1 MKFEDAKVGME
12 VVVTGEQAERFPEGA
27 VITDVDK
34 NDFSVRLKGKH
45 GVTLWFWDIN
55 SRAHESQ
62 RNAYDMS
69 DIHLK
74 DDGFRKLPT
83 MTHILAEYLG
93 KDCDFR
99 KLPPTTHLLAEYL
112 GLDPEKV
119 KCHVDK
125 ENGTITVRQGD
136 VEAKA
141 KKAPQDKWDFRLGMG
156 LALCRL
162 KEKLAEHRK
171 PEFGEP
177 CYYVLKS
184 YLINYTTFGLSE
196 DFIQGSVMYAMGN
209 VFKTQKEAEDNAE
222 EMVKRANMVIE
233 FCKKQGW

>member
-12 VVVTGEQAERFPEGA
+12 VVVTGEQANRFPEGA
-27 VITDVDK
+27 VIVKVDK
-34 NDFSVRLKGKH
+34 NDFSVKLEGEY

-55 SRAHESQ
+55 DRGPESQ

-74 DDGFRKLPT
+74 DG
-83 MTHILAEYLG
+83 G
-93 KDCDFR
+93 FR
-99 KLPPTTHLLAEYL
+99 KLPPTTILLAEYL

-119 KCHVDK
+119 KCYVDK
-125 ENGTITVRQGD
+125 ENYTIKVKQDD

-171 PEFGEP
+171 PTFMRP
-177 CYYVLKS
+177 CHYVLKDGFVT
-184 YLINYTTFGLSE
+184 YTTLGLSE
-196 DFIQGSVMYAMGN
+196 NYIQDYIMYAMGN
-209 VFKTQKEAEDNAE
+209 TFKTQKEAEDNAE
-222 EMVKRANMVIE
+222 EMVKRANMIIE
-233 FCKKQGW
+233 FCKEQGW

>member
-1 MKFEDAKVGME
+1 MWL
-12 VVVTGEQAERFPEGA
+12 QEGA
-27 VITDVDK
+27 VIVKVDK
-34 NDFSVRLKGKH
+34 NDFSVKLEGEY

-55 SRAHESQ
+55 DRGPESQ

-74 DDGFRKLPT
+74 DG
-83 MTHILAEYLG
+83 G
-93 KDCDFR
+93 FR
-99 KLPPTTHLLAEYL
+99 KLPPTTILLAEYL

-119 KCHVDK
+119 KCYVDK
-125 ENGTITVRQGD
+125 ENYTIKVKQDD

-171 PEFGEP
+171 PTFMRP
-177 CYYVLKS
+177 CHYVLKDGFVT
-184 YLINYTTFGLSE
+184 YTTLGLSE
-196 DFIQGSVMYAMGN
+196 NYIQDYIMYAMGN
-209 VFKTQKEAEDNAE
+209 TFKTQKEAEDNAE
-222 EMVKRANMVIE
+222 EMVKRANMIIE
-233 FCKKQGW
+233 FCKEQGW

>member
-12 VVVTGEQAERFPEGA
+12 VVVTGEQADRFPEGA
-27 VITDVDK
+27 VIVDVDK
-34 NDFSVRLKGKH
+34 NDFSVRLKSKS
-45 GVTLWFWDIN
+45 GVSLWFWDTYFHV
-55 SRAHESQ
+55 SKEQ

-74 DDGFRKLPT
+74 DCGFRKLPT
-83 MTHILAEYLG
+83 TTHI
-93 KDCDFR
+93 
-99 KLPPTTHLLAEYL
+99 LAEYL

-119 KCHVDK
+119 KCYVDK
-125 ENGTITVRQGD
+125 ENSIIKVKQGD

-162 KEKLAEHRK
+162 KEKLAEHQK
-171 PEFGEP
+171 PAFKEP
-177 CYYVLKS
+177 CHYIVKDGVVNFTTLG
-184 YLINYTTFGLSE
+184 LIE
-196 DFIQGSVMYAMGN
+196 EFIQDSVMYAMGN
-209 VFKTQKEAEDNAE
+209 VFKTQKEAEDNTE
-222 EMVKRANMVIE
+222 EMLKRANMVIE

>member
-12 VVVTGEQAERFPEGA
+12 VVVTGEQADRFPEGA
-27 VITDVDK
+27 VIVEVDK
-34 NDFSVRLKGKH
+34 RDFSVKLEGEY

-55 SRAHESQ
+55 SREPESQ

-74 DDGFRKLPT
+74 DG
-83 MTHILAEYLG
+83 G
-93 KDCDFR
+93 FR
-99 KLPPTTHLLAEYL
+99 KLPPTTLLLAEYL

-119 KCHVDK
+119 KCYVDK
-125 ENGTITVRQGD
+125 ENYTIKVKQDD

-162 KEKLAEHRK
+162 KEKLAEHQK
-171 PEFGEP
+171 PDFGEP
-177 CYYVLKS
+177 CYYVLKND
-184 YLINYTTFGLSE
+184 LINHTTVGHGK
-196 DFIQGSVMYAMGN
+196 DFLDDIIMYAMGN
-209 VFKTQKEAEDNAE
+209 TFKTEQLAKDNME
-222 EMVKRANMVIE
+222 EMVKRTNMIVD

>member
-12 VVVTGEQAERFPEGA
+12 VVVTGENAGRFPEGA
-27 VITDVDK
+27 VIVDVDK
-34 NDFSVRLKGKH
+34 NDFSVRLKGTH
-45 GVTLWFWDIN
+45 GLHLWFWDIN
-55 SRAHESQ
+55 SREPKSQ
-62 RNAYDMS
+62 RNAYDMTN
-69 DIHLK
+69 IHL
-74 DDGFRKLPT
+74 
-83 MTHILAEYLG
+83 

-99 KLPPTTHLLAEYL
+99 KLPPTTHILAEYL

-119 KCHVDK
+119 KCYVDK

-171 PEFGEP
+171 PAFMKP
-177 CYYVLKS
+177 CYYVLKD
-184 YLINYTTFGLSE
+184 GLVHCTAVGLLE
-196 DFIQGSVMYAMGN
+196 DFIQDSVMYAMGN
-209 VFKTQKEAEDNAE
+209 VFKTEKEAEDNTE
-222 EMVKRANMVIE
+222 EMLKRTNMIIE

>member
-1 MKFEDAKVGME
+1 MKFEDAKVGMK

-27 VITDVDK
+27 VIVDVDK
-34 NDFSVRLKGKH
+34 NDYSVRLKGVH
-45 GVTLWFWDIN
+45 GLHLWFWDIN
-55 SRAHESQ
+55 SRVSKEQ

-74 DDGFRKLPT
+74 D
-83 MTHILAEYLG
+83 
-93 KDCDFR
+93 CDFR
-99 KLPPTTHLLAEYL
+99 KLPTTTHILAEYL

-119 KCHVDK
+119 KCYVDK
-125 ENGTITVRQGD
+125 ENSIIKVKQGD
-136 VEAKA
+136 AEAKA

-171 PEFGEP
+171 PAFKEP
-177 CYYVLKS
+177 CHYVVKDGF
-184 YLINYTTFGLSE
+184 INFTKVGLFE
-196 DFIQGSVMYAMGN
+196 YFIQDSIMYAMGN
-209 VFKTQKEAEDNAE
+209 AFKTRNEAEDNTE
-222 EMVKRANMVIE
+222 EMLKRANMIIE

>member
-12 VVVTGEQAERFPEGA
+12 VVVTGEQADRFPEGA
-27 VITDVDK
+27 VIVDVDK
-34 NDFSVRLKGKH
+34 NDFSVRLKSKSGES
-45 GVTLWFWDIN
+45 LWFWDIN
-55 SRAHESQ
+55 FRASKEQ

-74 DDGFRKLPT
+74 DCGFRKLPT
-83 MTHILAEYLG
+83 TTHI
-93 KDCDFR
+93 
-99 KLPPTTHLLAEYL
+99 LAEYL

-119 KCHVDK
+119 KCYVDK
-125 ENGTITVRQGD
+125 ENSIIKVKQGD

-171 PEFGEP
+171 PAFKEP
-177 CYYVLKS
+177 CHYIVKDGVVNFTTLG
-184 YLINYTTFGLSE
+184 LIEG
-196 DFIQGSVMYAMGN
+196 FIQDSVMYAMGN
-209 VFKTQKEAEDNAE
+209 VFKTQKEAEDNTE
-222 EMVKRANMVIE
+222 EMRKRANMVIE

>member
-1 MKFEDAKVGME
+1 MKFEDAKEGME
-12 VVVTGEQAERFPEGA
+12 VVVTGKQADNFPEGA
-27 VITDVDK
+27 VIVDVDK
-34 NDFSVRLKGKH
+34 NDFSVRLKGKSGLH
-45 GVTLWFWDIN
+45 LWFWDIN
-55 SRAHESQ
+55 SRDPEAQ
-62 RNAYDMS
+62 RNAYDMT

-74 DDGFRKLPT
+74 DCG
-83 MTHILAEYLG
+83 
-93 KDCDFR
+93 FR

-119 KCHVDK
+119 KCYVDK
-125 ENGTITVRQGD
+125 ENSIIKVKQGD

-162 KEKLAEHRK
+162 TEKLAEPRK

-184 YLINYTTFGLSE
+184 YLINHTTIGLFE
-196 DFIQGSVMYAMGN
+196 DFIQDSIMYAMGN

-222 EMVKRANMVIE
+222 EMLKRANMIVD

>member
-12 VVVTGEQAERFPEGA
+12 VVVTGENAGRFPEGA

-34 NDFSVRLKGKH
+34 NDFSVRLKGAY
-45 GVTLWFWDIN
+45 GVSLWFWDIN
-55 SRAHESQ
+55 SRDHEKP

-74 DDGFRKLPT
+74 DCGFRKLPT
-83 MTHILAEYLG
+83 TTHI
-93 KDCDFR
+93 
-99 KLPPTTHLLAEYL
+99 LAEYL

-119 KCHVDK
+119 KCYVDK
-125 ENGTITVRQGD
+125 ENSIIKVKQGD

-162 KEKLAEHRK
+162 KEKLAEPRK
-171 PEFGEP
+171 PAFMKP
-177 CYYVLKS
+177 CYYVLKDGVVHC
-184 YLINYTTFGLSE
+184 TAVGLLE
-196 DFIQGSVMYAMGN
+196 DFIQDSVMYAMGN
-209 VFKTQKEAEDNAE
+209 VFKTEKEAEDNTE
-222 EMVKRANMVIE
+222 EMLKRANMIIE

>member
-12 VVVTGEQAERFPEGA
+12 VVVTGEQADKFPEGA
-27 VITDVDK
+27 VIVDVDK
-34 NDFSVRLKGKH
+34 NDFSVRLKGEY
-45 GVTLWFWDIN
+45 GVLWFWDIN
-55 SRAHESQ
+55 SRGPAPQ
-62 RNAYDMS
+62 RNAYDMA

-74 DDGFRKLPT
+74 DDG
-83 MTHILAEYLG
+83 
-93 KDCDFR
+93 FR

-119 KCHVDK
+119 KCYVDK
-125 ENGTITVRQGD
+125 ENGTITAKQGD

-162 KEKLAEHRK
+162 TEKMAEHRK
-171 PEFGEP
+171 PAFMEP
-177 CYYVLKS
+177 CHYVVKEGI
-184 YLINYTTFGLSE
+184 INFTTIGLFE
-196 DFIQGSVMYAMGN
+196 DSIQDSIMYAMGN
-209 VFKTQKEAEDNAE
+209 AFKTRNEAEDNAE
-222 EMVKRANMVIE
+222 EMLKRANMIIE

>member
-1 MKFEDAKVGME
+1 MKFEDAKEGME
-12 VVVTGEQAERFPEGA
+12 VVVTGEQADRFPEGA
-27 VITDVDK
+27 VIVDVDK
-34 NDFSVRLKGKH
+34 NDFSVRLKGSH
-45 GVTLWFWDIN
+45 GLHLWFWDIN
-55 SRAHESQ
+55 SRGLKEQ

-74 DDGFRKLPT
+74 DDG
-83 MTHILAEYLG
+83 
-93 KDCDFR
+93 FR

-119 KCHVDK
+119 KCYVDK
-125 ENGTITVRQGD
+125 ENSIIKVKQGD

-162 KEKLAEHRK
+162 KEK
-171 PEFGEP
+171 
-177 CYYVLKS
+177 V
-184 YLINYTTFGLSE
+184 SE
-196 DFIQGSVMYAMGN
+196 NKKMPFQTPYFYAMSTEATNHSIVGIYPSFFMDAIQYAMGN
-209 VFKTQKEAEDNAE
+209 VFRTEEEAESACK
-222 EMVKRANMVIE
+222 EMALRTQMIVE